1 MLENLRQSIWRNM
14 NKEVNWYNLF
24 VTYLM
29 FAIFY
34 SGIIWGIWTF
44 LFEPF
49 FNVHFTYLQ
58 VIGAYTALRLL
69 FGNTNTNYISN
80 FYTPKSMDL
89 NKIDDY
95 LKQIEADLDKEA
107 DEVEKQYEDL
117 NKKD

>member
-1 MLENLRQSIWRNM
+1 M

-24 VTYLM
+24 VTYSM

-44 LFEPF
+44 LFEQF

-89 NKIDDY
+89 NKIDSY
-95 LKQIEADLDKEA
+95 LKEIQADLDKEA